1 MICKT
6 FILTKSDISS
16 HIHIMYIQSAKES
29 IEYKVVRC
37 NPKRRHDNHQQ
48 DKQTIDL

>member
-16 HIHIMYIQSAKES
+16 HIHIMYIQLAKES
-29 IEYKVVRC
+29 IEYKVVM
-37 NPKRRHDNHQQ
+37 RHFKDET
-48 DKQTIDL
+48 TITNEDI